1 MALTVYYSRVQAPV
15 GELLIAATE
24 KGLCRLQLDG
34 TLPAPAKD
42 ELWVESREHLRGY
55 EEQLHRYFR
64 GELREFNC
72 ELDLRGTPFQKRCWE
87 ALRRIP
93 YGATCSYAEL
103 ARAVGRPRAFRAVG
117 QANHQ
122 NPVAII
128 IPCHRVIGAD
138 GSLTGYGGGLEMKRK
153 LLRLEGAAAVQGE
166 LEFSKEAATR
176 RNNHEIAASAGAPV
190 PFE

>member
-1 MALTVYYSRVQAPV
+1 MQAPI

-34 TLPAPAKD
+34 ALPAPAKD
-42 ELWVESREHLRGY
+42 EVWVESRERLRNY
-55 EEQLHRYFR
+55 LEQLQKYFQ
-64 GELREFNC
+64 GELREFRC
-72 ELDLRGTPFQKRCWE
+72 EFDLHGTPFQKRCWE
-87 ALRRIP
+87 ALQRIP

-103 ARAVGRPRAFRAVG
+103 ARVVGLPRASRAVG
-117 QANHQ
+117 QANHR

-153 LLRLEGAAAVQGE
+153 LLRLEGAAMFQD
-166 LEFSKEAATR
+166 EFDFLNRK
-176 RNNHEIAASAGAPV
+176 P
-190 PFE
+190 